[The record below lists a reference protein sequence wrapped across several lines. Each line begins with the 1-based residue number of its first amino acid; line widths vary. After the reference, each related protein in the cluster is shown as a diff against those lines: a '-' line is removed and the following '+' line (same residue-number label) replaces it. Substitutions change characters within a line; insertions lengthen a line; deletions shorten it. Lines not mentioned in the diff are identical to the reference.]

1 MLPVSLAYMSTHS
14 LTIHSLP
21 RHSQDIEELPRKIT
35 YHFCNPENWD
45 AISRIIDCLG
55 VEGMSGDETDTP
67 TEVYPKIVRQV
78 EILWIS
84 PHISQLFQAVNS
96 YEPALQEGN
105 MCSRLGNAPLP
116 HHYEPC
122 MKNTLSRPIPNLP
135 CNWYSDTWFR
145 GLFAGQ
151 RVALLVLADGEL
163 PTLVSATLCSP
174 AQN

>member
-1 MLPVSLAYMSTHS
+1 M
-14 LTIHSLP
+14 
-21 RHSQDIEELPRKIT
+21 
-35 YHFCNPENWD
+35 
-45 AISRIIDCLG
+45 
-55 VEGMSGDETDTP
+55 EGMSGDETDTP
-67 TEVYPKIVRQV
+67 TGVYPKTVRQV

-105 MCSRLGNAPLP
+105 MRSHLGNTLLP
-116 HHYEPC
+116 RHYEPC

-135 CNWYSDTWFR
+135 HNWYSDTWFR

-151 RVALLVLADGEL
+151 CVALSALADGEL